1 MSRPANLTPLPPAP
15 IPLALT
21 LHAASRTLEV
31 RYPDGTCYRIP
42 AELLRV
48 YSPSAEVRGHTGT
61 KAVLQTGK
69 RDVGITAVD
78 PVGHYA
84 IRLHFSDGHSSGIYT
99 WDYLHGLAHDQEN
112 LWTQYL
118 QRLADAG
125 VDRDAPMP
133 APGRRACH

>member
-1 MSRPANLTPLPPAP
+1 MSRPANPTPLPPAP
-15 IPLALT
+15 VPQALT

-31 RYPDGTCYRIP
+31 RYPDGACYRIP

-48 YSPSAEVRGHTGT
+48 YSPSAEVRGHTGAQ
-61 KAVLQTGK
+61 AVLQTGK
-69 RDVGITAVD
+69 REVGITAAD

-99 WDYLHGLAHDQEN
+99 WDYLHGLARDQEN
-112 LWTQYL
+112 LWAQYL
-118 QRLADAG
+118 QRLAEAG

-133 APGRRACH
+133 APGPRACH